1 MSFIQ
6 SIFEEF
12 YLGELLVFLSFA
24 YIIYIV
30 FLQSGVEWVVQQFKG
45 AARKETPGEA
55 LNTESVAAAEEQPSE
70 D

>member
-30 FLQSGVEWVVQQFKG
+30 FLQSGVEWLVQQFKNVSRRNTP
-45 AARKETPGEA
+45 ADFVVVETE
-55 LNTESVAAAEEQPSE
+55 VAAEEQPSE